1 MKPPSKC
8 RQMPAK
14 SFTIAEAAEKDSSL
28 SVVTAVCSALTAQC
42 RVRQSRKIKLVVLE
56 TASCPLMAAGLT
68 GRRNT
73 HCPGGK
79 DGVFDDTSRIFSRL
93 HCGRANGD
101 FEIAGIGHN
110 TLGFKPQ

>member
-1 MKPPSKC
+1 M
-8 RQMPAK
+8 
-14 SFTIAEAAEKDSSL
+14 AE
-28 SVVTAVCSALTAQC
+28 
-42 RVRQSRKIKLVVLE
+42 
-56 TASCPLMAAGLT
+56 CPLLVAGST

-110 TLGFKPQ
+110 TLGFKRQQKE